1 MNFDKPIYVQIADF
15 VENEIITGKLNPG
28 EASPS
33 TNELSRLFNI
43 NPATAGKGLQL
54 LVDEE
59 ILFKKRGIGMIVT
72 DDAKQ
77 IVIEKRK
84 NDFFENTIPLLR
96 SEMNR
101 LGLDIEEVIEKL
113 KEDKNA

>member
-1 MNFDKPIYVQIADF
+1 
-15 VENEIITGKLNPG
+15 
-28 EASPS
+28 
-33 TNELSRLFNI
+33 
-43 NPATAGKGLQL
+43 
-54 LVDEE
+54 
-59 ILFKKRGIGMIVT
+59 MIVT

-77 IVIEKRK
+77 IAIEKRK

-113 KEDKNA
+113 KEDNNA